1 MSEIILS
8 PFAPFGSVH
17 FIFDNT
23 PLISCI
29 SLSFQAHVVAVFEQS
44 LTGMTSRLQQLTS
57 CTEQKDS
64 ELQDLREK
72 IEQLKI
78 AHTEGRNGSLR
89 SNGTDLLRKHSIGS
103 KDQICKWIERLL
115 SDVDNFN

>member
-1 MSEIILS
+1 M
-8 PFAPFGSVH
+8 
-17 FIFDNT
+17 
-23 PLISCI
+23 
-29 SLSFQAHVVAVFEQS
+29 VAVFEQS
-44 LTGMTSRLQQLTS
+44 LTGMTSRLQQLTCS
-57 CTEQKDS
+57 TEQKDT

-103 KDQICKWIERLL
+103 KDQICK
-115 SDVDNFN
+115 SF